1 MALPLI
7 LHYSLNK
14 TDILKT
20 NHNCEKGMF
29 KNVKIS
35 IESLF
40 FLRGLK
46 TATVCAHKVSQ
57 HTYVRYSICMHTPF
71 QTATVCKEISAMY
84 HYSL

>member
-20 NHNCEKGMF
+20 NHNCEKGML
-29 KNVKIS
+29 KSVTIS

-40 FLRGLK
+40 FLTWSQNCNGVC
-46 TATVCAHKVSQ
+46 TQSVPTHVCAIFNLYAHTVSDCNG
-57 HTYVRYSICMHTPF
+57 V
-71 QTATVCKEISAMY
+71 
-84 HYSL
+84 